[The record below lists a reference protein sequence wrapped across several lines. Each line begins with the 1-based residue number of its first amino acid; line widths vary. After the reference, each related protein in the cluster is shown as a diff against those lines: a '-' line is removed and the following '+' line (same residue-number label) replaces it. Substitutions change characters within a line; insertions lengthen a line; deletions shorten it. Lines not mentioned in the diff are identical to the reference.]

1 MLHAC
6 VIWVVTIT
14 VKLIGYLSVPGEWK
28 KTATEHAAYDLKNR
42 NGSVI
47 LNPGSRNIDRNN
59 MFYLVIKL
67 MWLSDDRYILFQ

>member
-1 MLHAC
+1 MGCDNHC
-6 VIWVVTIT
+6 
-14 VKLIGYLSVPGEWK
+14 
-28 KTATEHAAYDLKNR
+28 KTDRLLVSTWRIEKDGHRAYEANVLKNR

-59 MFYLVIKL
+59 TFYLVIKL